1 MDIVGFRPMVSSF
14 IVGQTV
20 TASQCLYGKL
30 NVECV

>member
-20 TASQCLYGKL
+20 TAMSMFVWKA
-30 NVECV
+30 